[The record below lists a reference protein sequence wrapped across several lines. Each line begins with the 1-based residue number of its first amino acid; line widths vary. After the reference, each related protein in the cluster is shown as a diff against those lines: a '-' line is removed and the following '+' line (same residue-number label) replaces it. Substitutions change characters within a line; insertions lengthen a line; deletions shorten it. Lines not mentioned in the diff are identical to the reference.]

1 MSGGVCHIVFS
12 ACGEWEKGRRSVLH
26 DGTSIAKPANAV
38 IDGCLQKLHVD
49 VRRKG

>member
-12 ACGEWEKGRRSVLH
+12 TCGEWEKGRRSVLH
-26 DGTSIAKPANAV
+26 EGASIAKPANA
-38 IDGCLQKLHVD
+38 LQKLHEG